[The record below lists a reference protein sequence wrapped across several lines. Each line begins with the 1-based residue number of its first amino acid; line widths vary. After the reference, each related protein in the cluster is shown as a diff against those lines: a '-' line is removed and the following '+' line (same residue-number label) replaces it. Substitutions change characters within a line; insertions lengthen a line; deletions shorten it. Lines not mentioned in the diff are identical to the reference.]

1 MAQLPVSSGS
11 GLNRNARSEQGQDP
25 SPPIQSGSVVY
36 EREEVRFLYEERPS
50 PPKLAH
56 DEILAFNPA
65 VNPLTN
71 EPLNTLQKPWRFQY
85 RPRLGA
91 SPFQARLGWL
101 RYHQDKYDMRK
112 NEERAIA
119 AQVVQ
124 QVQVQAAG
132 LHRIPMN
139 FSAPL
144 NMPDPGN

>member
-11 GLNRNARSEQGQDP
+11 GLGQDP
-25 SPPIQSGSVVY
+25 SLPIQSGSDRNNNGAVVC

-50 PPKLAH
+50 PPKLGH

-65 VNPLTN
+65 VNPLMS

-101 RYHQDKYDMRK
+101 RYHQDKYQMRK

-119 AQVVQ
+119 AQAVH
-124 QVQVQAAG
+124 QVQAQAVG
-132 LHRIPMN
+132 LPRIPMN
-139 FSAPL
+139 FNAPL
-144 NMPDPGN
+144 NMPHPGN